1 MSVRFAL
8 FFVLIQVLLLPM
20 PARAG
25 DVLTVDIYGP
35 GQTKINVLIADPL
48 PREAGASLA
57 AVPENAP
64 AALQQYIQSNC
75 AFLPFFSMVS
85 GRDVVGGPLPG
96 GYAAPNIDFQRFKL
110 SRVDVLVTAAWQPR
124 SGGLGDVELRAYEV
138 FSGRLIVGR
147 GYTVQNRQQLPE
159 VAARFCADLME
170 ALTGHGDFFRSNLAF
185 VKRDG
190 QRKQV
195 FMSTAQGVGV
205 QQLTNLNG
213 VCMSPSWSH
222 DGQKLVFAFLDQ
234 KGHSICEWNRQT
246 RELRRLKMP
255 GATVIS
261 PTFTARGTI
270 AVTLDMG
277 GSPDIY
283 ELNPDFSIARVLEK
297 SWAIDVS
304 PDFDQAGDKMVF
316 VSNRLGNPQ
325 IFMKNLTTGVVSR
338 VSFDGKYNTAPSI
351 SPDGKLVVYS
361 HLING
366 QHKLFLADLASGVER
381 QLTFGPGSDE
391 DASWSP
397 DGYFIAF
404 ASNRSG
410 RYQIYITTK
419 HGDEPILIPTG
430 PGESF
435 SPAWGKL

>member
-1 MSVRFAL
+1 MRFVF
-8 FFVLIQVLLLPM
+8 FFVLIHMVLLPM
-20 PARAG
+20 PVSAG

-48 PREAGASLA
+48 PREASSPLT

-64 AALQQYIQSNC
+64 ATLQQYIQSNC
-75 AFLPFFSMVS
+75 AFLPFFSIVL

-96 GYAAPNIDFQRFKL
+96 GYVAPYIDFPRFKL

-124 SGGLGDVELRAYEV
+124 AGGLGDVELRAYEV

-170 ALTGHGDFFRSNLAF
+170 ALTGRGDFFRSNLAF

-190 QRKQV
+190 QRKQI

-213 VCMSPSWSH
+213 ICMSPAWSH

-255 GATVIS
+255 GTTVIS

-277 GSPDIY
+277 KSPDIY
-283 ELNPDFSIARVLEK
+283 ELNPDFTIARVLEQN
-297 SWAIDVS
+297 WGIDVS
-304 PDFDQAGDKMVF
+304 PDFDQTGTKMAF

-325 IFMKNLTTGVVSR
+325 VFVKNLVSSTVSR
-338 VSFDGKYNTAPSI
+338 VSFDGKYNTTPSI

-366 QHKLFLADLASGVER
+366 HHKLFLADLTSGVER

-391 DASWSP
+391 DPSWSP

-404 ASNRSG
+404 SSSRTGS
-410 RYQIYITTK
+410 YQIYVTTK